1 MSNNIK
7 SEMNKI
13 EVPKELHERSKTG
26 IHQANNEMSGNKRYW
41 MKGIVLATGLL
52 IMLGGYG
59 VYKNTL
65 QTEHA
70 LPNNNSPQVIEG
82 KGIVIPAIEL
92 PDTTSKNESYDMIG
106 LIVYN
111 GKIYTQTATSI
122 EVESAKNLLGEKLG
136 RTKGSIDEWSSQ
148 DEYTNEFASTI
159 GEMDVYT
166 VKGYDKEFRIMVYSE
181 RGGEIH
187 AEFYE
192 CLNGITIGS
201 GQDVFGKLKIDGN
214 LLNAQYQKFSDW
226 DYNVQNYYPIN
237 DPAILQSFVEA
248 LNQTVPYPREG
259 VEAELG
265 DFRNDD
271 GSKELILNLQDGS
284 QISLF
289 LIKDGFIR
297 YGFTDV
303 YFKMENEA
311 FMKMWDQ
318 MNVK

>member
-13 EVPKELHERSKTG
+13 DVPKELHERSKSG
-26 IHQANNEMSGNKRYW
+26 IHQAKNEMSGNHRYW
-41 MKGIVLATGLL
+41 MKGMVLAAGLL
-52 IMLGGYG
+52 VMLGGYG

-65 QTEHA
+65 QTEQA
-70 LPNNNSPQVIEG
+70 LPNNKSPQVIEG

-122 EVESAKNLLGEKLG
+122 EVEEAKSLLGEKLG
-136 RTKGSIDEWSSQ
+136 RTKGTIDEWSSQ
-148 DEYTNEFASTI
+148 DEYSKEFASSI

-166 VKGYDKEFRIMVYSE
+166 AKGYDKDFRIMVYSE
-181 RGGEIH
+181 RGGDFY

-192 CLNGITIGS
+192 CLNGITIAT

-214 LLNAQYQKFSDW
+214 LLNAQYRKFSDW
-226 DYNVQNYYPIN
+226 DFDKQHYYPIN

-248 LNQTVPYPREG
+248 LNQTVPHPREG
-259 VEAELG
+259 VEAALG

-284 QISLF
+284 KISLF
-289 LIKDGFIR
+289 LIKGGFIR

-303 YFKMENEA
+303 YFKMENET
-311 FMKMWDQ
+311 FINMWDQ
-318 MNVK
+318 MNMN